1 MLPTS
6 TRVSLFFLLI
16 PSLPA
21 EIMPWS
27 SVWTP
32 EFVDESLKV
41 LCFHEF
47 CSCDQPYVLRCECAG
62 SRLDLTRTLR
72 TSSIVI
78 DNCTLNLEEEV
89 FEAEA
94 QYLTISNS
102 TIYSMNRQA
111 FKANVT
117 SGVKFLDNSFG
128 SCHDRAYYG
137 IALAKGAEILM
148 RGNTY
153 LAFENG
159 CLNLDKFIEDYD
171 VDAVEV
177 FGVDL
182 LQECHCHLIDQLLN
196 GTTSPTLVLE
206 KMLVTETRLA
216 NSNQPSH
223 LSYLICFQ
231 M

>member
-47 CSCDQPYVLRCECAG
+47 CSCDQPYVLLCECAG
-62 SRLDLTRTLR
+62 SRLNLTRTLR

-78 DNCTLNLEEEV
+78 DNCTLNLEEGA

-94 QYLTISNS
+94 QYLKISNS

-111 FKANVT
+111 FKAYVT
-117 SGVKFLDNSFG
+117 SRVQFLDNSFG
-128 SCHDRAYYG
+128 SCHDRAFYG
-137 IALAKGAEILM
+137 IALAKGAEIRM
-148 RGNTY
+148 IGNTY
-153 LAFENG
+153 FEFESG
-159 CLNLDKFIEDYD
+159 CLNLDKFTEDYD
-171 VDAVEV
+171 VDVVAV
-177 FGVDL
+177 FGVDVV
-182 LQECHCHLIDQLLN
+182 QECHCDLVDQLVN
-196 GTTSPTLVLE
+196 RTTSPTLVLE
-206 KMLVTETRLA
+206 KMLLIQTR
-216 NSNQPSH
+216 
-223 LSYLICFQ
+223 
-231 M
+231 